1 MQELIDKYKLPI
13 IGGIIG
19 LILAVLLVTIGFFQ
33 TLLLVIL
40 VVLGV
45 AVGMY
50 VDKTKLLEKYLN
62 NKN

>member
-1 MQELIDKYKLPI
+1 MQELIDKYKLSI